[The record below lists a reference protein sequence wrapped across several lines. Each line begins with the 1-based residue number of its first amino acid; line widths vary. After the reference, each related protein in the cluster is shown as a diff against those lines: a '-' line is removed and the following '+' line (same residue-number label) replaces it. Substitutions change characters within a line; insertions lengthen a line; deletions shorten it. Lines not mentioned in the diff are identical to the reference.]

1 VTFFQKD
8 VENPF
13 TEVLPEPILLFWS
26 RRKSPTRQFF
36 GFTNHL
42 EKMFHEGVDGNE
54 KRYRMG
60 GSLGRNVLTQ
70 KAKCF
75 GGANKIFD
83 SVRR

>member
-26 RRKSPTRQFF
+26 RRKSPTRQFL
-36 GFTNHL
+36 GSTNHL
-42 EKMFHEGVDGNE
+42 EKKIHEGVDGNE

-60 GSLGRNVLTQ
+60 GSPRDEMFRGQHHKVLQ
-70 KAKCF
+70 V
-75 GGANKIFD
+75 ID
-83 SVRR
+83 L